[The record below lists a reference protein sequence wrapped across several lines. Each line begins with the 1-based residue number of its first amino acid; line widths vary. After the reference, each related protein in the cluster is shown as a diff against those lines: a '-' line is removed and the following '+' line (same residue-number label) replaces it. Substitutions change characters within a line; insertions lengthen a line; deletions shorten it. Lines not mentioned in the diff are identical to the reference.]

1 MKSSKIN
8 NLQQEIIVIGS
19 GVAGLAS
26 ACRMAAEGN
35 SVLVLESASTY
46 GGKIGEFAK
55 DGFRFDKGPSL
66 FTLPEVLDELFLDCG
81 KNPRD
86 YYNYLQL
93 PIVTKYFFPDGSE
106 VNAYANLDAF
116 KKELVD
122 KLDEKADKLDA
133 FFSQIEKVYEFVYPV
148 FLANPLKEFYK
159 NIKGSW
165 WDNLKILLKM
175 EAHRSLHA
183 SNSAWFEHEKTV
195 QLFDRFATYNGS
207 NPYKAPATL
216 NVIPHLEHQL
226 GAYYVQGGMRKVVD
240 SLFNLALDLGVR
252 FEFNQSVEKIAIK
265 NGMATGVDTK
275 NQQYQGRKVFC
286 NMDVNTAYPKLLA
299 EQKQPRLT
307 LKQEKSTSALVF
319 YWGMQITDS
328 PLDVHNVIFSG
339 DYKEEFACLE
349 KGELSDDPT
358 VYIYISSKV
367 DGKDAPANHENWF
380 VMINVPP
387 DSGQDWTSLKE
398 KARKNILKKLAHQ
411 LGNSL
416 EDKIL
421 FEEIL
426 DPVKIE
432 KETSSFGGALY
443 GNSSNNMFAAFLRHP
458 HRNNQIK
465 NLFFVGGSTHPGG
478 GIPLCLLS
486 AKIAVNGSKK
496 E

>member
-1 MKSSKIN
+1 
-8 NLQQEIIVIGS
+8 
-19 GVAGLAS
+19 
-26 ACRMAAEGN
+26 
-35 SVLVLESASTY
+35 
-46 GGKIGEFAK
+46 
-55 DGFRFDKGPSL
+55 
-66 FTLPEVLDELFLDCG
+66 
-81 KNPRD
+81 
-86 YYNYLQL
+86 
-93 PIVTKYFFPDGSE
+93 
-106 VNAYANLDAF
+106 
-116 KKELVD
+116 
-122 KLDEKADKLDA
+122 
-133 FFSQIEKVYEFVYPV
+133 
-148 FLANPLKEFYK
+148 
-159 NIKGSW
+159 
-165 WDNLKILLKM
+165 
-175 EAHRSLHA
+175 
-183 SNSAWFEHEKTV
+183 
-195 QLFDRFATYNGS
+195 
-207 NPYKAPATL
+207 
-216 NVIPHLEHQL
+216 
-226 GAYYVQGGMRKVVD
+226 MRKVVD

-252 FEFNQSVEKIAIK
+252 FEFNQSVENIAIK
-265 NGMATGVDTK
+265 NGVATGVDTK
-275 NQQYQGRKVFC
+275 IQQYQGSKVFC
-286 NMDVNTAYPKLLA
+286 NMDVNMAYPKLLA

-411 LGNSL
+411 LRDSL

-426 DPVKIE
+426 DPIKIE
-432 KETSSFGGALY
+432 RETSSFGGALY